1 MKRVSI
7 NLIIYNLFLV
17 LSRLTYDDITN
28 NSRKKNIESQKN
40 KFLCRQKTYKTLK
53 ERNSDLSSYR
63 NNDKKYKINSY
74 ISKQK
79 NSINTSTNCSSNNKE
94 VNHWFG
100 EKNKTISNEEN
111 NLNDYIDT
119 NMNTNTNVNTNT
131 YMNTNKNK
139 YYNLLYEN
147 KMTKLESEIYELKNY
162 KQTMKQNLIL
172 FLKLLKNYS
181 FKISSITENISDDIS
196 SLTPNDFK
204 EIKFIL
210 FHLQKML
217 NNPKLNEETFE
228 SSQCSRFFSGYPL
241 DDDDL
246 TQNNTNT
253 NNDSSYNDK
262 KEVIEEIITKYEKK
276 IKIIENENKDMQNK
290 ITILKI
296 ENKSLKMELNKEKKN
311 NQNIL
316 DKLNKMK
323 QENKDLDKKNKMLDY
338 KCTSYFNKSTKSKY
352 EQKNVEDEIEY
363 KNKIIKYL
371 ENLLKRTNSNINDD
385 IYKKNFNKIIDLK
398 KNLKEIIKE
407 RNVINNNLYK
417 SNRFKSCNSTNRLKT
432 FKMIIDNGKNNFKKD
447 RSYSTL
453 SSKTYKNSEIKK
465 EIDLLDKEI
474 EQIQTKVE
482 DLIKSE

>member
-1 MKRVSI
+1 ML
-7 NLIIYNLFLV
+7 N
-17 LSRLTYDDITN
+17 RLTYDDLTN

-53 ERNSDLSSYR
+53 ERNSDLTCYR

-94 VNHWFG
+94 VTHLFG

-111 NLNDYIDT
+111 NINDYIDT
-119 NMNTNTNVNTNT
+119 YMNTNT
-131 YMNTNKNK
+131 NTNKNK

-147 KMTKLESEIYELKNY
+147 KMSKLESEIYELKNY

-172 FLKLLKNYS
+172 FLNLLKKYS
-181 FKISSITENISDDIS
+181 FKISAITENISDDIS
-196 SLTPNDFK
+196 SLTPNDYK
-204 EIKFIL
+204 DLKFIL
-210 FHLQKML
+210 SHLQKML
-217 NNPKLNEETFE
+217 NNPKLNEESFE
-228 SSQCSRFFSGYPL
+228 SPHCSCLFTGYL

-246 TQNNTNT
+246 TQNNTN
-253 NNDSSYNDK
+253 NDTSYNDN
-262 KEVIEEIITKYEKK
+262 KEVIDEIISKYEKK
-276 IKIIENENKDMQNK
+276 IKIIDNENKDMLKK
-290 ITILKI
+290 INILKI

-311 NQNIL
+311 NENIL
-316 DKLNKMK
+316 DKLNKIK
-323 QENKDLDKKNKMLDY
+323 QENIDLDKKNKILDY
-338 KCTSYFNKSTKSKY
+338 KCTSYFNISTKSKY

-398 KNLKEIIKE
+398 KNLKEVIKE
-407 RNVINNNLYK
+407 RNVINNALYK
-417 SNRFKSCNSTNRLKT
+417 SNRFKSCNSTNRLKSLRT
-432 FKMIIDNGKNNFKKD
+432 IIENGKNGFNKE

-474 EQIQTKVE
+474 EQIQSKVE

>member
-1 MKRVSI
+1 M
-7 NLIIYNLFLV
+7 
-17 LSRLTYDDITN
+17 LSRLTYDDLTN

-40 KFLCRQKTYKTLK
+40 KFLCRQKTYKVLK
-53 ERNSDLSSYR
+53 ERNSDLTCYR
-63 NNDKKYKINSY
+63 NKDKKYKINSY

-94 VNHWFG
+94 FNLFFG

-111 NLNDYIDT
+111 NINDYIDT
-119 NMNTNTNVNTNT
+119 NMNTNVNT
-131 YMNTNKNK
+131 NTNKNK

-147 KMTKLESEIYELKNY
+147 KMSKLESEIFELKNY

-172 FLKLLKNYS
+172 FLNLLKKYS
-181 FKISSITENISDDIS
+181 CKISSITENISDDIS
-196 SLTPNDFK
+196 SLTPNDYK

-210 FHLQKML
+210 FHLQKIL

-228 SSQCSRFFSGYPL
+228 SSQCSRLFSGYPE
-241 DDDDL
+241 DDDM
-246 TQNNTNT
+246 TQNNTN
-253 NNDSSYNDK
+253 NDTSYNDN
-262 KEVIEEIITKYEKK
+262 KEVIDEIISKYEKK
-276 IKIIENENKDMQNK
+276 IKIIDNENKDMLNK
-290 ITILKI
+290 INILKI

-311 NQNIL
+311 NENIL
-316 DKLNKMK
+316 DKLNKIK
-323 QENKDLDKKNKMLDY
+323 QENIDLDKKNKILDY
-338 KCTSYFNKSTKSKY
+338 KCTSYFNISTKSKY

-385 IYKKNFNKIIDLK
+385 IFKKNFNKIIDLK
-398 KNLKEIIKE
+398 KNLKEVIKE
-407 RNVINNNLYK
+407 RNVINNALYK
-417 SNRFKSCNSTNRLKT
+417 NNRFKSCNSTNQLKN
-432 FKMIIDNGKNNFKKD
+432 FRMVIENGKNCLNKD

-453 SSKTYKNSEIKK
+453 SSKTFKNSEIKK

-474 EQIQTKVE
+474 EQIQSKVE

>member
-1 MKRVSI
+1 ML
-7 NLIIYNLFLV
+7 N
-17 LSRLTYDDITN
+17 RLTYDDLTN

-53 ERNSDLSSYR
+53 ERNTDLSCYK
-63 NNDKKYKINSY
+63 NIDKKYKINSY

-94 VNHWFG
+94 VTHLFG

-111 NLNDYIDT
+111 NFNDYLDT
-119 NMNTNTNVNTNT
+119 NRNTYMNTNTNA
-131 YMNTNKNK
+131 NKNK

-147 KMTKLESEIYELKNY
+147 KMSKLESEIYELKTY
-162 KQTMKQNLIL
+162 KQTMKQNLIS
-172 FLKLLKNYS
+172 FLNLLKKYS
-181 FKISSITENISDDIS
+181 CKISSLTENISDDIS
-196 SLTPNDFK
+196 SLTPNDYK
-204 EIKFIL
+204 EIKFVL

-228 SSQCSRFFSGYPL
+228 SSQCSRLFTGYP
-241 DDDDL
+241 DDDDM
-246 TQNNTNT
+246 TQNNTN
-253 NNDSSYNDK
+253 NDTSYNDN
-262 KEVIEEIITKYEKK
+262 KEVINEIISKYEKK
-276 IKIIENENKDMQNK
+276 IKIIDNENKDMLNK
-290 ITILKI
+290 INILKI
-296 ENKSLKMELNKEKKN
+296 ENKSLKMELDKEKKN
-311 NQNIL
+311 SQNIL
-316 DKLNKMK
+316 DKLNKIR
-323 QENKDLDKKNKMLDY
+323 QENKDLDKKNKILDY
-338 KCTSYFNKSTKSKY
+338 KCTSYFNISTKSKY

-371 ENLLKRTNSNINDD
+371 ENLLKRTNSNLNDD

-398 KNLKEIIKE
+398 KNLKEVIKE
-407 RNVINNNLYK
+407 RNIINNNLYK
-417 SNRFKSCNSTNRLKT
+417 SNRFKSCNSANRLKN
-432 FKMIIDNGKNNFKKD
+432 FKMVIDNGKNGLNKE

>member
-1 MKRVSI
+1 ML
-7 NLIIYNLFLV
+7 N
-17 LSRLTYDDITN
+17 RLTYDDLTN

-53 ERNSDLSSYR
+53 ERNSDLTCYR

-94 VNHWFG
+94 VTHLFG
-100 EKNKTISNEEN
+100 EKTKTISNEEN
-111 NLNDYIDT
+111 NINDYIDT
-119 NMNTNTNVNTNT
+119 NRNT
-131 YMNTNKNK
+131 YMNTNTNANRNK

-147 KMTKLESEIYELKNY
+147 KLLKLESEIYELKNY

-172 FLKLLKNYS
+172 FLNLLKKYS
-181 FKISSITENISDDIS
+181 CKISSITENISDDIS
-196 SLTPNDFK
+196 SLTPNDYK

-210 FHLQKML
+210 SHLQKML
-217 NNPKLNEETFE
+217 NNPKLNEESFE
-228 SSQCSRFFSGYPL
+228 SSQCSRLFSGYYYY

-246 TQNNTNT
+246 TQNNTN
-253 NNDSSYNDK
+253 NDTSYNDN
-262 KEVIEEIITKYEKK
+262 KEVMDEIISKYEKK
-276 IKIIENENKDMQNK
+276 IKIIENENKDMLNR
-290 ITILKI
+290 INILKI

-311 NQNIL
+311 NENIL
-316 DKLNKMK
+316 DKLNKIK
-323 QENKDLDKKNKMLDY
+323 QENIDLDKKNKLLDY
-338 KCTSYFNKSTKSKY
+338 KCTSYFNISTKSKY

-398 KNLKEIIKE
+398 KNLKEVIKE
-407 RNVINNNLYK
+407 RNVINNTLYK
-417 SNRFKSCNSTNRLKT
+417 SNRFKSCNSTNRLKSLRT
-432 FKMIIDNGKNNFKKD
+432 IIENGKNGFNKD

-474 EQIQTKVE
+474 EQIQSKVE

>member
-1 MKRVSI
+1 M
-7 NLIIYNLFLV
+7 
-17 LSRLTYDDITN
+17 LSRLTYDDLTN

-40 KFLCRQKTYKTLK
+40 KFLSRQKTYKVLK
-53 ERNSDLSSYR
+53 ERNSDLACYR
-63 NNDKKYKINSY
+63 NKDKKYKINSY

-94 VNHWFG
+94 FNLFFG

-111 NLNDYIDT
+111 NINDYIDT
-119 NMNTNTNVNTNT
+119 NMNTNMNT
-131 YMNTNKNK
+131 NTNKNK

-147 KMTKLESEIYELKNY
+147 KISKLESEIFELKNY

-172 FLKLLKNYS
+172 FLNLLKKYS
-181 FKISSITENISDDIS
+181 CKISSITENISDDIS
-196 SLTPNDFK
+196 SLTPNDYK

-217 NNPKLNEETFE
+217 NNPKLNEKTFE
-228 SSQCSRFFSGYPL
+228 SSQCSHLFSGYP
-241 DDDDL
+241 DDDDM
-246 TQNNTNT
+246 TQNNTN
-253 NNDSSYNDK
+253 NDTSYNDN
-262 KEVIEEIITKYEKK
+262 KEVIDEIISKYEKK
-276 IKIIENENKDMQNK
+276 IKIIDNENKDMLKK
-290 ITILKI
+290 INILKI

-311 NQNIL
+311 NESIL
-316 DKLNKMK
+316 DKLNKIK
-323 QENKDLDKKNKMLDY
+323 QENIDLDKKNKILDY
-338 KCTSYFNKSTKSKY
+338 KCTSYFNISTKSKY

-398 KNLKEIIKE
+398 KNLKEVIKE
-407 RNVINNNLYK
+407 RNVINNALYK
-417 SNRFKSCNSTNRLKT
+417 SNRFKSCNSTNRLKN
-432 FKMIIDNGKNNFKKD
+432 FKMVIENGKNGFNKD

-474 EQIQTKVE
+474 EQIQSKVE

>member
-1 MKRVSI
+1 M
-7 NLIIYNLFLV
+7 
-17 LSRLTYDDITN
+17 LSRLTYDDLTN

-40 KFLCRQKTYKTLK
+40 KFLCRQKTYKVLK
-53 ERNSDLSSYR
+53 ERNSDLTCYR
-63 NNDKKYKINSY
+63 NKDKKYKINSY

-94 VNHWFG
+94 FNLFFG

-111 NLNDYIDT
+111 NINDYIDT
-119 NMNTNTNVNTNT
+119 NMNTNVNT
-131 YMNTNKNK
+131 NTNKNK

-147 KMTKLESEIYELKNY
+147 KMSKLESEIFELKNY

-172 FLKLLKNYS
+172 FLNLLKKYS
-181 FKISSITENISDDIS
+181 CKISSITENISDDIS
-196 SLTPNDFK
+196 SLTPNDYK

-228 SSQCSRFFSGYPL
+228 SSQCSRLFSGYP
-241 DDDDL
+241 DDDDM
-246 TQNNTNT
+246 TQNNTN
-253 NNDSSYNDK
+253 NDTSYNDN
-262 KEVIEEIITKYEKK
+262 KEVIDEIISKYEKK
-276 IKIIENENKDMQNK
+276 IKIINNENKDMLNK
-290 ITILKI
+290 INILKI

-311 NQNIL
+311 NENIL
-316 DKLNKMK
+316 DKLNKIK
-323 QENKDLDKKNKMLDY
+323 QENIDLDKKNKILDY
-338 KCTSYFNKSTKSKY
+338 KCTSYFNISTKSKY

-398 KNLKEIIKE
+398 KNLKEVIKE
-407 RNVINNNLYK
+407 RNVINNALYK
-417 SNRFKSCNSTNRLKT
+417 NNRFKSCNSTNQLKN
-432 FKMIIDNGKNNFKKD
+432 FRMVIENGKNCLNKD

-453 SSKTYKNSEIKK
+453 SSKTFKNSEIKK

-474 EQIQTKVE
+474 EQIQSKVE